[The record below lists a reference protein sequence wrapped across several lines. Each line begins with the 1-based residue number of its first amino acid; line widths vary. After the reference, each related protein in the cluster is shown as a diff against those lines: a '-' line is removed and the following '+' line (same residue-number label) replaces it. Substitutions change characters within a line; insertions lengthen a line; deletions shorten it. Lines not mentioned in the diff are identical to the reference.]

1 MVRVSQDD
9 FLPDWVAHPGESL
22 LEAMEYQGI
31 SQQNL
36 ARRTGL
42 SEQLVNHIVR
52 GKAYISPQTAR
63 KLEKAL
69 GISAAFWS
77 GLDKEFQDWE
87 ARNSEQKALADKI
100 GWLKNFNIKAMVDRE
115 YVQRYPDQLDQ
126 LEELLMFFGI
136 SHPDQWEQSWGKA
149 NFAFRKSQK
158 KEASDFAL
166 KAWLRRGE
174 RMAAGIDCASYNRGQ
189 FQELI
194 PELRNLTTT
203 GPERFCP
210 ELQRRCAQVGV
221 AVVFVPELPK
231 THVSGAAR
239 WLCKDKAMIQLSLR
253 YKSEDMLWFTFFH
266 ECYHILHGAKKSIFL
281 DDTTSSAPEMEEER
295 KADRFAANILIPPKD
310 YATLPKGMYELSK
323 ENICRFANQIG
334 VSPGVVLG
342 RLHHDGLVPFKN
354 LNSLKRKLVWG

>member
-1 MVRVSQDD
+1 MVRVSQDN
-9 FLPDWVAHPGESL
+9 FLPSYVAHPGESL

-69 GISAAFWS
+69 GISAGFWS

-87 ARNSEQKALADKI
+87 ARNVEQKKLAEKI
-100 GWLKNFNIKAMVDRE
+100 GWVKNFNIKAMAERGYIKRCIE
-115 YVQRYPDQLDQ
+115 PIDQLD
-126 LEELLMFFGI
+126 ELLRFFGI
-136 SHPDQWEQSWGKA
+136 VHPDQWEQSWEDA
-149 NFAFRKSQK
+149 TFAFRKSQK

-166 KAWLRRGE
+166 KAWLRKGE
-174 RMAAGIDCASYNRGQ
+174 RMAGEIDCAPYNRVQ

-210 ELQRRCAQVGV
+210 ELLRRCAQVGV

-239 WLCKDKAMIQLSLR
+239 WLYKDKAMIQLSLR
-253 YKSEDMLWFTFFH
+253 YKREDSLWFSFFH

-281 DDTTSSAPEMEEER
+281 DDNSKNPEADEER
-295 KADRFAANILIPPKD
+295 RADNFAANILIPPKE
-310 YATLPKGMYELSK
+310 YAALAKGKYDLSHVK
-323 ENICRFANQIG
+323 LSRFAKKIG
-334 VSPGVVLG
+334 VSPGIVVG
-342 RLHHDGLVPFKN
+342 RLQHEKLVLNKN
-354 LNSLKRKLVWG
+354 MNSLKRKLVWG